1 MISQLNSKMNRKYYY
16 FFGISILFFGIAQL
30 FIFST
35 DLRSEDELHQQHFNM
50 KYGIFA
56 INQPEDLNFAGEEIP
71 IYSSEIWERIDKE
84 LLKNTY
90 WQSNTMLYFKKANK
104 YFPIIEPILK
114 EYNIPDDFK
123 YLALIESGL
132 DNVVSPA
139 GASGFW
145 QILKGTAR
153 EHGLEVNSAIDE
165 RYNLEKATVVACE
178 YLQDAYNKFGTW
190 TMAAASY
197 NMGKNGVRRRI
208 AKQESNNYYNLHLN
222 NETSRYVFRIIAVKE
237 ILQNPRKYGFMFREK
252 DLYSMPNYRT
262 VDVDSTIADLTE
274 FAKSQNI
281 KVEQIDF
288 LNIDAES
295 HDFEVLESI
304 DLSFYNVQLI
314 CIEMFDSGIKMNED
328 KFKKYLSKYDYHLIK
343 IIGSN
348 GFFEY
353 KN

>member
-30 FIFST
+30 FIFSA
-35 DLRSEDELHQQHFNM
+35 DLKSEDELHQQHFNM

-178 YLQDAYNKFGTW
+178 YLQDAYNKFGNW

-197 NMGKNGVRRRI
+197 NMGKNGARRRI
-208 AKQESNNYYNLHLN
+208 EKQESNNYYNLYLN

-252 DLYSMPNYRT
+252 DLYSMPNYTT
-262 VDVDSTIADLTE
+262 VEVDSTIVDLAD
-274 FAKSQNI
+274 FAKKNGINYKLLKQFNPWLRSTSLPDKSRRKYI
-281 KVEQIDF
+281 LKIPTDTDLMVFEDF
-288 LNIDAES
+288 AVDT
-295 HDFEVLESI
+295 
-304 DLSFYNVQLI
+304 
-314 CIEMFDSGIKMNED
+314 DSVK
-328 KFKKYLSKYDYHLIK
+328 
-343 IIGSN
+343 
-348 GFFEY
+348 
-353 KN
+353 

>member
-30 FIFST
+30 FIFSA
-35 DLRSEDELHQQHFNM
+35 DLKSEDELHQQHFNM

-178 YLQDAYNKFGTW
+178 YLQDAYNKFGNW

-252 DLYSMPNYRT
+252 DLYSMPNYTT
-262 VDVDSTIADLTE
+262 VEVDSTIVDLAD
-274 FAKSQNI
+274 FAKKNGINYKLLKQFNPWLRSTSLPDKSRRKYI
-281 KVEQIDF
+281 LKIPTDTDLMVFEDF
-288 LNIDAES
+288 AVDT
-295 HDFEVLESI
+295 
-304 DLSFYNVQLI
+304 
-314 CIEMFDSGIKMNED
+314 DSVK
-328 KFKKYLSKYDYHLIK
+328 
-343 IIGSN
+343 
-348 GFFEY
+348 
-353 KN
+353 

>member
-1 MISQLNSKMNRKYYY
+1 MNRKYYY

-30 FIFST
+30 FIFSA
-35 DLRSEDELHQQHFNM
+35 DLKSEDELHQQHFNL

-114 EYNIPDDFK
+114 EHNIPDDFK

-252 DLYSMPNYRT
+252 DLYSMPNYTT
-262 VDVDSTIADLTE
+262 VEVDSTIVDLAD
-274 FAKSQNI
+274 FAKKNGINYKLLKQFNPWLRSTSLPDKSRRKYI
-281 KVEQIDF
+281 LKIPTDTDLMVFEDF
-288 LNIDAES
+288 AVDT
-295 HDFEVLESI
+295 
-304 DLSFYNVQLI
+304 
-314 CIEMFDSGIKMNED
+314 DSVK
-328 KFKKYLSKYDYHLIK
+328 
-343 IIGSN
+343 
-348 GFFEY
+348 
-353 KN
+353 

>member
-30 FIFST
+30 FIFSA
-35 DLRSEDELHQQHFNM
+35 DLKSEDELHQQHFNL

-114 EYNIPDDFK
+114 EHNIPDDFK

-252 DLYSMPNYRT
+252 DLYYMPNYRT

-274 FAKSQNI
+274 FAKSQNVNY
-281 KVEQIDF
+281 KLLKQF
-288 LNIDAES
+288 NPWLRGTS
-295 HDFEVLESI
+295 LP
-304 DLSFYNVQLI
+304 
-314 CIEMFDSGIKMNED
+314 D
-328 KFKKYLSKYDYHLIK
+328 KSRKKYILKIPTDTDLMVFDDIEVETDSIK
-343 IIGSN
+343 
-348 GFFEY
+348 
-353 KN
+353 